1 MAEAGVKAE
10 VDLATPEAPSN
21 PRTGVEA
28 EATKMNTVN
37 GMLPSPLV
45 MVEGGQLIVSLRGPG
60 GRVIIVV
67 IATTPPKKDPRTGT
81 ARISPHIILKN
92 MMIERGPEAPAPE
105 ITDIGEKEALTD
117 TTLEES
123 TMMKAGNT
131 TEIMGLAQ
139 VVETTAQA
147 EETMIMIDQDIEL
160 TLDLDTLGR
169 TLQVKAGD
177 TLVTIGDGDAKGP

>member
-1 MAEAGVKAE
+1 
-10 VDLATPEAPSN
+10 
-21 PRTGVEA
+21 
-28 EATKMNTVN
+28 MNEVN

-81 ARISPHIILKN
+81 TRISPHITLKSL
-92 MMIERGPEAPAPE
+92 MIERGPEAPAPE

-123 TMMKAGNT
+123 TMMKDT
-131 TEIMGLAQ
+131 IEIMGLAQ

-169 TLQVKAGD
+169 ALQVKAED